1 MKIPTYARYDYCA
14 KRACDFLEEYN
25 ISSYPVDVEKIITDN
40 KWGLTPYSLIM
51 QQFHCDRNTVIRCL
65 RSMDGY
71 TQLDDD
77 NYSIA
82 YNDDPE
88 LGDRKR
94 FTLMHEIGHIYL
106 NHLVDF
112 DITLLY
118 RNELSKKENKVLENE
133 ANAFAR
139 NVLAPIS
146 LVRQLKDKAPEN
158 ISSKFGIT
166 YYAANTRLDLF
177 KKDFEI
183 IDSIGL
189 QQRMGNI
196 FHKFYNKT
204 TCSKCN
210 AKFFLRYRNF
220 CPICGSKNTLKWGDG
235 IMDYKEYETT
245 VEGFVETCIRCG
257 NKKIMGNYCQICGA
271 PARNYCTNYFW
282 SEDNYQACTHSE
294 PLPGN
299 ARFCPDC
306 GAKSLFFHHN
316 VLNAWNIEYDQFM
329 EEETLEVNIPTT
341 SDGFMTIPNE
351 QPKKLPWGDNI
362 DEELPF
368 N

>member
-196 FHKFYNKT
+196 FRKFYNRT

>member
-14 KRACDFLEEYN
+14 RKACEFLEEYN
-25 ISSYPVDVEKIITDN
+25 ISSYPIDVEKIITDN
-40 KWGLTPYSLIM
+40 HWGLTPYSLLM
-51 QQFHCDRNTVIRCL
+51 EQFNCDRETVIRCL
-65 RSMDGY
+65 RSKDGY
-71 TQLDDD
+71 TQLDKD

-82 YNDDPE
+82 YNDDPA

-118 RNELSKKENKVLENE
+118 RGSLSHDENKVLENE

-139 NVLAPIS
+139 NVLAPVS
-146 LVRQLKDKAPEN
+146 LVQQLADKAPEN
-158 ISSKFGIT
+158 ISAKFGIT
-166 YYAANTRLDLF
+166 YHAANTRRNLF
-177 KKDFEI
+177 RKDYEI
-183 IDSIGL
+183 IDSNGL
-189 QQRMGNI
+189 LQRMSNI
-196 FHKFYNKT
+196 FRKFYNKT
-204 TCSKCN
+204 TCNKCN
-210 AKFFLRYRNF
+210 AYFLLRYRNF

-235 IMDYKEYETT
+235 IMNYKEYETT
-245 VEGFVETCIRCG
+245 VEGFLETCIRCG

-271 PARNYCTNYFW
+271 PVRNYCTSYLDN
-282 SEDNYQACTHSE
+282 EDPKQCRHSA

-299 ARFCPDC
+299 ARYCPDC
-306 GAKSLFFHHN
+306 GSMSIFYQMDI
-316 VLNAWNIEYDQFM
+316 LNIWNIEYDQFM
-329 EEETLEVNIPTT
+329 EEETLEANIPTA
-341 SDGFMTIPNE
+341 SDRFMS
-351 QPKKLPWGDNI
+351 LPAGI

>member
-1 MKIPTYARYDYCA
+1 M
-14 KRACDFLEEYN
+14 EEYN
-25 ISSYPVDVEKIITDN
+25 ISSYPIDVEKIIIDN

-65 RSMDGY
+65 RSTDGY
-71 TQLDDD
+71 TQLDAD

-82 YNDDPE
+82 YNDDPA

-146 LVRQLKDKAPEN
+146 LVQQLKDKAPEN

-166 YYAANTRLDLF
+166 YYAANTRIDLF
-177 KKDFEI
+177 RKDFEI
-183 IDSIGL
+183 IDSMGL
-189 QQRMGNI
+189 QQRMRNI
-196 FHKFYNKT
+196 FHRFYNKT
-204 TCSKCN
+204 TCNNCN
-210 AKFFLRYRNF
+210 AKFFLRYRHF

-235 IMDYKEYETT
+235 IMNYKEYETT
-245 VEGFVETCIRCG
+245 SEGFVKICIRCG
-257 NKKIMGNYCQICGA
+257 NQKIIGNFCQICGA
-271 PARNYCTNYFW
+271 PTRNYCTNNFYENN
-282 SEDNYQACTHSE
+282 SYNPCNHSE

-299 ARFCPDC
+299 ARFCPSC
-306 GAKSLFFHHN
+306 GAKSLFFSNEILHE
-316 VLNAWNIEYDQFM
+316 WNIEYNEFM
-329 EEETLEVNIPTT
+329 QQEDFESKIPTA
-341 SDGFMTIPNE
+341 SDGFTNIPD
-351 QPKKLPWGDNI
+351 GII

-368 N
+368 E

>member
-14 KRACDFLEEYN
+14 KRACEFLEEYN
-25 ISSYPVDVEKIITDN
+25 ISSYPIDVEKIITDN
-40 KWGLTPYSLIM
+40 HWGLTPYSLLM
-51 QQFHCDRNTVIRCL
+51 EQFNCDRETVIRCL
-65 RSMDGY
+65 RSKDGY
-71 TQLDDD
+71 TQLDKD

-82 YNDDPE
+82 YNDAPA

-118 RNELSKKENKVLENE
+118 RGSLSHDENKVLENE

-139 NVLAPIS
+139 NVLAPVS
-146 LVRQLKDKAPEN
+146 LVQQLADKAPEN
-158 ISSKFGIT
+158 ISAKFGIT
-166 YYAANTRLDLF
+166 YHAANTRRDLF
-177 KKDFEI
+177 RKDYEI
-183 IDSIGL
+183 IDSNGL
-189 QQRMGNI
+189 LQRMSNI
-196 FHKFYNKT
+196 FRKFYNKT
-204 TCSKCN
+204 TCNKCN
-210 AKFFLRYRNF
+210 AYFLLRYRNF

-235 IMDYKEYETT
+235 IMNYKEYETT
-245 VEGFVETCIRCG
+245 VEGFLETCIRCS

-271 PARNYCTNYFW
+271 PVRNYCTSYLDN
-282 SEDNYQACTHSE
+282 EDPQQCRHSA

-299 ARFCPDC
+299 ARYCPDC
-306 GAKSLFFHHN
+306 GSMSIFYQMDI
-316 VLNAWNIEYDQFM
+316 LNIWNIEYDQFM
-329 EEETLEVNIPTT
+329 EEESFEANIPTN
-341 SDGFMTIPNE
+341 SDGFMTIPDK
-351 QPKKLPWGDNI
+351 QPENLSLDDGI

>member
-25 ISSYPVDVEKIITDN
+25 ISSYPIDVEKIITDN
-40 KWGLTPYSLIM
+40 KWGLTPYSLLM
-51 QQFHCDRNTVIRCL
+51 QQFNCDRDTVIRCL

-82 YNDDPE
+82 YNDDPAP
-88 LGDRKR
+88 GDRKR

-106 NHLVDF
+106 NHLIDF

-118 RNELSKKENKVLENE
+118 RCKLSQKENKVLENE

-139 NVLAPIS
+139 NVLAPTS
-146 LVRQLKDKAPEN
+146 LVKQLEDKAPEN

-166 YYAANTRLDLF
+166 YNAANTRLDLF
-177 KKDFEI
+177 RKDYEI
-183 IDSIGL
+183 IDSMGL
-189 QQRMGNI
+189 QQRMINI
-196 FHKFYNKT
+196 FYKFYNKT
-204 TCSKCN
+204 TCRKCD
-210 AKFFLRYRNF
+210 AQFSLRYRNF
-220 CPICGSKNTLKWGDG
+220 CPICGNKNTLKWGNG
-235 IMDYKEYETT
+235 IMDYKEYKTT
-245 VEGFVETCIRCG
+245 ADGFVETCIRCG
-257 NKKIMGNYCQICGA
+257 NKKIIGNFCQICGV
-271 PARNYCTNYFW
+271 PTRNYCTDYFFG
-282 SEDNYQACTHSE
+282 DGDYQTCTHSE

-299 ARFCPDC
+299 ARYCPDC
-306 GAKSLFFHHN
+306 GSESTFFRRKI
-316 VLNAWNIEYDQFM
+316 LSAWNIEYDDFLRQ
-329 EEETLEVNIPTT
+329 EEFESNIPD
-341 SDGFMTIPNE
+341 SSNNNFSTIP
-351 QPKKLPWGDNI
+351 DDI

>member
-14 KRACDFLEEYN
+14 KRACEFLEEYN
-25 ISSYPVDVEKIITDN
+25 ITSYPIDVEKIITDN
-40 KWGLTPYSLIM
+40 KWGLTPYSLLM
-51 QQFHCDRNTVIRCL
+51 EQFNCDRDTVIRCL

-82 YNDDPE
+82 YNDDPT

-106 NHLVDF
+106 KHLVDF

-118 RNELSKKENKVLENE
+118 RGELSKEENKVLENE

-146 LVRQLKDKAPEN
+146 LVQHLTDKAPEN
-158 ISSKFGIT
+158 ISAKFGIT
-166 YYAANTRLDLF
+166 YHAANTRLDLF
-177 KKDFEI
+177 RKDYEI

-189 QQRMGNI
+189 LQRMSKI
-196 FHKFYNKT
+196 FYKFYNKT
-204 TCSKCN
+204 TCNKCN
-210 AKFFLRYRNF
+210 ARFFSRYRNF
-220 CPICGSKNTLKWGDG
+220 CPICGNKNTLKWGDG
-235 IMDYKEYETT
+235 IMDYKEYETN

-257 NKKIMGNYCQICGA
+257 NKKVIGNFCHICGA
-271 PARNYCTNYFW
+271 PTRNYCTDYFFA
-282 SEDNYQACTHSE
+282 EDSYQTCSHSE

-299 ARFCPDC
+299 ARYCPDC
-306 GAKSLFFHHN
+306 GSKSLFYQHSI
-316 VLNAWNIEYDQFM
+316 LDEWQIEYNKYLEEKELEAKIPQQQQDFDEQF
-329 EEETLEVNIPTT
+329 PWP
-341 SDGFMTIPNE
+341 DG
-351 QPKKLPWGDNI
+351 I

>member
-14 KRACDFLEEYN
+14 KRACEFLEEYN
-25 ISSYPVDVEKIITDN
+25 ISSYPIDVEKIITDN
-40 KWGLTPYSLIM
+40 KWGLTPYSLLM
-51 QQFHCDRNTVIRCL
+51 EQFNCDRDTVIRCL

-71 TQLDDD
+71 TQLDKD

-82 YNDDPE
+82 YNDDPA

-118 RNELSKKENKVLENE
+118 RGTLSQYENKVLENE

-139 NVLAPIS
+139 NVLAPVS
-146 LVRQLKDKAPEN
+146 LVQQLADKAPEN
-158 ISSKFGIT
+158 ISAKFGIT
-166 YYAANTRLDLF
+166 YHAASTRRDLF
-177 KKDFEI
+177 RKDYEI

-189 QQRMGNI
+189 SQRMSNI
-196 FHKFYNKT
+196 FRKFYNKT
-204 TCSKCN
+204 TCNKCN
-210 AKFFLRYRNF
+210 ARFSLRYRNF
-220 CPICGSKNTLKWGDG
+220 CPICGSKNTLKWGNG

-257 NKKIMGNYCQICGA
+257 NKKIMGNFCQICGA
-271 PARNYCTNYFW
+271 PVRNYCTSYL
-282 SEDNYQACTHSE
+282 DNEATQQCRHSA

-299 ARFCPDC
+299 ARYCPDC
-306 GAKSLFFHHN
+306 GSISLFYQHDI
-316 VLNAWNIEYDQFM
+316 LNDWNIEYNHFI
-329 EEETLEVNIPTT
+329 EEKEFEEKISTASN
-341 SDGFMTIPNE
+341 GFMSIPD
-351 QPKKLPWGDNI
+351 GI